1 MPYYLRPSGV
11 TLSSPLYNS
20 GTALTLSD
28 HGRAPIEYTYER
40 IENRKRMVN
49 GTMRSYY
56 IADKRRW
63 AFSWDRIPSRS
74 SGANG
79 IGGSS
84 RYTADGYAGANQM
97 RDFYEAVPGSFTMK
111 LYVDDT
117 SVGADLF
124 SEANGA
130 ELDGGYT
137 VYFSDFTM
145 TVEKRGSL
153 FDLCSVSFSLE
164 QA

>member
-1 MPYYLRPSGV
+1 
-11 TLSSPLYNS
+11 
-20 GTALTLSD
+20 
-28 HGRAPIEYTYER
+28 
-40 IENRKRMVN
+40 
-49 GTMRSYY
+49 
-56 IADKRRW
+56 
-63 AFSWDRIPSRS
+63 
-74 SGANG
+74 
-79 IGGSS
+79 
-84 RYTADGYAGANQM
+84 
-97 RDFYEAVPGSFTMK
+97 MK